1 LGESDQVANLPDLRN
16 LDGRVALITG
26 AGSGVG
32 RAMATLFATQGA
44 TVVVADLLPERVKSV
59 VAEINAPQK
68 KAVGIVR
75 DISVKGQAEMMVE
88 EVIASHGQIDVLCNN
103 AGIMD
108 QGRPVTETDDSLW
121 EKVLSTNLNGPF
133 WASRKA
139 IPHMLK
145 KGRGVI
151 LNTASIASLFGGRAG
166 AAYTVSKHGL
176 IGLTKSIAA
185 MYGDKGIR
193 CNAMVLGAVETQ
205 IGLGGDPSSLG
216 FGVMQ
221 KTFGTMS
228 RVGDAAE
235 IARLA
240 LFLVSDESSYVNGS
254 CVVIDG
260 GWTVH

>member
-1 LGESDQVANLPDLRN
+1 MQGSGKIE
-16 LDGRVALITG
+16 GKVALITG

-32 RAMATLFATQGA
+32 RAMANLFASQGA
-44 TVVVADLLPERVKSV
+44 RVVVADVLPERVKQV
-59 VAEINAPQK
+59 VLEISTPQK

-75 DISVKGQAEMMVE
+75 DLSVRTQAEEMME
-88 EVIASHGQIDVLCNN
+88 EVLDSQGQVDVLCNN

-108 QGRPVTETDDSLW
+108 QGKPVAETDDALW
-121 EKVLSTNLNGPF
+121 ERVLSTNLNAAF
-133 WASRKA
+133 WASRKV
-139 IPHMLK
+139 IPRMLE
-145 KGRGVI
+145 RGNGAI
-151 LNTASIASLFGGRAG
+151 LNTASVAGIFGARAG

-193 CNAMVLGAVETQ
+193 CNAMVLGAVQTQ
-205 IGLGGDPSSLG
+205 IGLGGDPSTLG
-216 FGVMQ
+216 FGKMQ
-221 KTFGTMS
+221 KTFGTMP
-228 RVGDAAE
+228 RVGDPAE

-240 LFLVSDESSYVNGS
+240 LFLVSDDSSYLNGS